1 MTFHASAPRNV
12 NSWGVTIGDS
22 QHDPHA
28 GRPVLSAGV
37 PLARAKAAVII
48 LHGRGADA
56 RDILPLSQE
65 ISVPD
70 VAWLAPDAAQNAWY
84 PDRFMEAIAKN
95 QPWLD
100 SALSFVGRTVQ
111 QAIDAGITRDRIVLA
126 GFSQGACLALE
137 FAARNA
143 QRYGGVFAFA
153 GGLIGPDDTPRDYAG
168 SFDGTPVFI
177 GVGDQDHHI
186 PVARSTQSGAVFERM
201 GAIVDVRVYPGL
213 PHTIV
218 PDQIEAATAIVQQ
231 AAARAT

>member
-1 MTFHASAPRNV
+1 MTFHASAPRSN
-12 NSWGVTIGDS
+12 NPFGVSFGD
-22 QHDPHA
+22 QNQDPHA
-28 GRPVLSAGV
+28 GQPVFTAGSPLSEAS
-37 PLARAKAAVII
+37 AAVII
-48 LHGRGADA
+48 MHGRGADA

-65 ISVPD
+65 ISVPG

-84 PDRFMEAIAKN
+84 PDRFMQPLVNN

-100 SALSFVGRTVQ
+100 SALAFVGRTVQ
-111 QAIDAGITRDRIVLA
+111 QAVDAGISRDRIVLA

-137 FAARNA
+137 YAARNA

-168 SFDGTPVFI
+168 RFEQTPVFI

-186 PVARSTQSGAVFERM
+186 PVARSRESGEVFTRM
-201 GAIVDVRVYPGL
+201 GAQVDVRVYPGL

-231 AAARAT
+231 AASRA